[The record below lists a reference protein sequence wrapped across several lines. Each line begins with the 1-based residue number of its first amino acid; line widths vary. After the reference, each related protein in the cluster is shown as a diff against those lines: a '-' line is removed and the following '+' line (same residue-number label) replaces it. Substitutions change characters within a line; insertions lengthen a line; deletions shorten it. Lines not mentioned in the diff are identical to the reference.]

1 MANLKKEFS
10 KIYDQCIDKIYRF
23 VYLKVN
29 SQEIA
34 EDLCSETFL
43 RGWEAFK
50 ASQNQNNPKIENPSA
65 FLYKIARNLITDYYR
80 EKGKAQIVSAENT
93 RIIDPRVNLEEK
105 AALNSEMERV
115 RLALIN
121 LKEDYQDIIIWSYL
135 DQLSAAEIA
144 QILDKSEGAVRVMLH
159 RALKALQNEL
169 NQKET
174 A

>member
-10 KIYDQCIDKIYRF
+10 EIYDQSIDKIYRF

-29 SQEIA
+29 SREIA

-50 ASQNQNNPKIENPSA
+50 ASQNQNKPKIENPSA
-65 FLYKIARNLITDYYR
+65 FLYKIARNLITDHYR
-80 EKGKAQIVSAENT
+80 EKGKAQIISVENT
-93 RIIDPRVNLEEK
+93 RIVDPRVNLEEK

-115 RLALIN
+115 RLALVNI
-121 LKEDYQDIIIWSYL
+121 KEDYQDVIIWSYL
-135 DQLSAAEIA
+135 DQLSGAEIA